1 MYNEHITKTHLCKDG
16 AAMITYSSYKSGSQT
31 IYQKHIIRDDGS
43 EAYSRSARFPFIH
56 VEKDGFEYIMPYND
70 DMIPIREAFDYLNY
84 DMAERPITSRTQAA
98 TAIRIL
104 YCYLSLAN
112 IDIHNIDA
120 DTLRGL
126 IRFIRGVGT
135 VQEQFKMDTVR
146 SAGTVNIYLATYRT
160 FFSSRG
166 IVCEPLFQ
174 RSVTQG
180 TMSTDDAGLPIK
192 TEHYTMKSNLR
203 TKQYEDRAIPK
214 YISPDQFAKLYKLAL
229 KKKDLCALV
238 IMRLGYGYGLRLG
251 EILGLTLED
260 VTEVSIDNQITPV
273 LFIRNRLSDKD
284 FQFGKNLMHPTD
296 IRQYKSKDYTN
307 ARHRIII
314 SDDMYELILNYIE
327 TEHSKIM
334 QERPTNY
341 SQTIADI
348 VSRHCELE
356 ENHYV
361 FLNRYGRVLSD
372 QTWGNILKKYFKEA
386 DIPIDRNTKEGNLS
400 HRFRH
405 GFAMFHAHFSEH
417 PWTALK
423 LQHAMRHRSIRSTLI
438 YYNLTEEDERREKEA
453 MQKELYDT
461 IPELKLLP
469 EEGDVDTN
477 E

>member
-1 MYNEHITKTHLCKDG
+1 MV
-16 AAMITYSSYKSGSQT
+16 TYSSYKSGSQS
-31 IYQKHIIRDDGS
+31 IYCKHIIRADGS
-43 EAYSRSARFPFIH
+43 EAYSRSARFPFVHI
-56 VEKDGFEYIMPYND
+56 EKEGFEYIVPYND
-70 DMIPIREAFDYLNY
+70 DMVPIREAFDYLNY

-112 IDIHNIDA
+112 VDIHSIDA

-146 SAGTVNIYLATYRT
+146 SAGTVNIYLAAYRA

-166 IVCEPLFQ
+166 IACDPLFR
-174 RSVTQG
+174 RSVTRG
-180 TMSTDDAGLPIK
+180 TMSTDDAGMPAR
-192 TEHYTMKSNLR
+192 TDRYAMKSNLR
-203 TKQYEDRAIPK
+203 AGQYENRAIPK
-214 YISPDQFAKLYKLAL
+214 YISPDQFSKLYKLAL
-229 KKKDLCALV
+229 EKKDLRALV

-260 VTEVSIDNQITPV
+260 VTEATIDNQITPV

-296 IRQYKSKDYTN
+296 ARQYKSKDYAN
-307 ARHRIII
+307 AHHRIII

-327 TEHSKIM
+327 AEHARM
-334 QERPTNY
+334 VQDRPSNY
-341 SQTIADI
+341 SQTVADI
-348 VSRHCELE
+348 VSSRCELE

-361 FLNRYGRVLSD
+361 FLNRYGKVLND
-372 QTWGNILKKYFKEA
+372 QTWGNSLKKYFEEA
-386 DIPIDRNTKEGNLS
+386 GIPIDRDTKEGNLS

-438 YYNLTEEDERREKEA
+438 YYSLTEEDERREKEA
-453 MQKELYDT
+453 MQKELYDA

-469 EEGDVDTN
+469 EEGGPEAN

>member
-1 MYNEHITKTHLCKDG
+1 MVLRLSPL
-16 AAMITYSSYKSGSQT
+16 ASSGLPSSAGGLSLFQSGSQT

-43 EAYSRSARFPFIH
+43 EAYSRSARFPFMH
-56 VEKDGFEYIMPYND
+56 VKKDGFEYIVPYND
-70 DMIPIREAFDYLNY
+70 DMVLIRDAFAYLNY
-84 DMAERPITSRTQAA
+84 DMADRPITSRTQAA

-120 DTLRGL
+120 DTLHGL

-146 SAGTVNIYLATYRT
+146 SADTVNIYLATYRT

-174 RSVTQG
+174 KSVTQG
-180 TMSTDDAGLPIK
+180 TFSTDDAGLPIK
-192 TEHYTMKSNLR
+192 SEHYTMKSNLR
-203 TKQYEDRAIPK
+203 TTQYEDRGIPK
-214 YISPDQFAKLYKLAL
+214 YISPDQFARLYKLAL
-229 KKKDLCALV
+229 QKKDLCALV

-327 TEHSKIM
+327 TEHSKMM
-334 QERPTNY
+334 QERPANY
-341 SQTIADI
+341 SQTLADI

-372 QTWGNILKKYFKEA
+372 QTWGNSLKKYFEEA

-453 MQKELYDT
+453 MQEELYDT

-469 EEGDVDTN
+469 EEGDVNTD

>member
-1 MYNEHITKTHLCKDG
+1 
-16 AAMITYSSYKSGSQT
+16 MITYSSFKSGSQT

-56 VEKDGFEYIMPYND
+56 TKKYGFEFIMPYND
-70 DMIPIREAFDYLNY
+70 DMIPIQEAFDYLNY

-135 VQEQFKMDTVR
+135 IQEQFKMDTVR
-146 SAGTVNIYLATYRT
+146 SAETVNIYLATYRA
-160 FFSSRG
+160 FFSCRG
-166 IVCEPLFQ
+166 ITCEPLFQ
-174 RSVTQG
+174 RSFAQG
-180 TMSTDDAGLPIK
+180 IMPTDDAGLPIK
-192 TEHYTMKSNLR
+192 AEHYTMKSNLR

-214 YISPDQFAKLYKLAL
+214 YISPGQFAKLYKLAL
-229 KKKDLCALV
+229 KRKDLCALV

-251 EILGLTLED
+251 EILGFTLED
-260 VTEVSIDNQITPV
+260 VTEVSIDNQNTPV

-284 FQFGKNLMHPTD
+284 FQFGKNLLHPTD
-296 IRQYKSKDYTN
+296 IRQYKSKDYTT
-307 ARHRIII
+307 ACHRIII
-314 SDDMYELILNYIE
+314 SDDMYELILYYIE
-327 TEHSKIM
+327 TEHARMM
-334 QERPTNY
+334 QEHPLNY
-341 SQTIADI
+341 SQTMADI
-348 VSRHCELE
+348 VSMHCDLE

-361 FLNRYGRVLSD
+361 FLNRYGRILSD
-372 QTWGNILKKYFKEA
+372 QTWGNSLKKYFDEA
-386 DIPIDRNTKEGNLS
+386 DIPIDRDTKEGNLS

-405 GFAMFHAHFSEH
+405 GFAMFHAHFSEY

-469 EEGDVDTN
+469 EEGDVNDD

>member
-1 MYNEHITKTHLCKDG
+1 MLLTLIQFCVKRVIK
-16 AAMITYSSYKSGSQT
+16 MITYSSYKSGSQT
-31 IYQKHIIRDDGS
+31 IYQKHVIRDDGS

-56 VEKDGFEYIMPYND
+56 IEKDGFEYIVPYND
-70 DMIPIREAFDYLNY
+70 DMVPIREAFDFLNY
-84 DMAERPITSRTQAA
+84 DMADRPITSRTQSA

-104 YCYLSLAN
+104 YCYLSLTN

-120 DTLRGL
+120 ETLRGL

-166 IVCEPLFQ
+166 IACEPLFQ

-180 TMSTDDAGLPIK
+180 TFSVDDAGLPVK
-192 TEHYTMKSNLR
+192 TEHYTMKSNLK
-203 TKQYEDRAIPK
+203 TTQYENRGIPK
-214 YISPDQFAKLYKLAL
+214 YISPDQFARLYKLAL
-229 KKKDLCALV
+229 NKKDLCALV
-238 IMRLGYGYGLRLG
+238 IMRLSYGYGLRLG
-251 EILGLTLED
+251 EILGLTFED

-296 IRQYKSKDYTN
+296 VRQYKSKDYTN

-314 SDDMYELILNYIE
+314 SDDMYELILRYIE
-327 TEHSKIM
+327 TEHAKMI
-334 QERPTNY
+334 ETRPDNY
-341 SQTIADI
+341 SNTIADI
-348 VSRHCELE
+348 VSRHSDLD
-356 ENHYV
+356 ENHYI
-361 FLNRYGRVLSD
+361 FLNRYGRILSD
-372 QTWGNILKKYFKEA
+372 QTWGNALKRYFEEA
-386 DIPIDRNTKEGNLS
+386 NIPVDRDVKEGNLS

-405 GFAMFHAHFSEH
+405 GFAMYHAHFSEH
-417 PWTALK
+417 PWNALK
-423 LQHAMRHRSIRSTLI
+423 LQHAMRHRNIRSTLV

-461 IPELKLLP
+461 IPELKILP
-469 EEGDVDTN
+469 NTGDADIN

>member
-1 MYNEHITKTHLCKDG
+1 
-16 AAMITYSSYKSGSQT
+16 MITYSSYKFGSQT

-56 VEKDGFEYIMPYND
+56 AEKNGFEYIIPYND
-70 DMIPIREAFDYLNY
+70 EMVPIRDAFDYLNY
-84 DMAERPITSRTQAA
+84 DMADRPITSRTQAA

-104 YCYLSLAN
+104 YCYLSLTN

-135 VQEQFKMDTVR
+135 IQEQFKMDTVR
-146 SAGTVNIYLATYRT
+146 SAETVNIYLATYRA
-160 FFSSRG
+160 FFFSRG
-166 IVCEPLFQ
+166 ITCESLFQ
-174 RSVTQG
+174 RSIAQG
-180 TMSTDDAGLPIK
+180 IMPTDDAGLPIK

-229 KKKDLCALV
+229 QRKDLCALV

-260 VTEVSIDNQITPV
+260 VTEVSIDKQIMPV

-296 IRQYKSKDYTN
+296 ARQYPSKDYTN

-327 TEHSKIM
+327 SEHTRMIK
-334 QERPTNY
+334 ERPSNY

-348 VSRHCELE
+348 VSRHCDLE

-361 FLNRYGRVLSD
+361 FLNRYGRILND
-372 QTWGNILKKYFKEA
+372 QTWGNNLKKYFDEA
-386 DIPIDRNTKEGNLS
+386 DIPIDRDTKEGNLS

-423 LQHAMRHRSIRSTLI
+423 LQYAMRHRSIRSTLI
-438 YYNLTEEDERREKEA
+438 YYNLAEEDERREKEA

-469 EEGDVDTN
+469 TEGDAEAN

>member
-1 MYNEHITKTHLCKDG
+1 
-16 AAMITYSSYKSGSQT
+16 MITYSSYKSSSQT

-56 VEKDGFEYIMPYND
+56 FEKDGFEYIIPYND
-70 DMIPIREAFDYLNY
+70 DMLPIKEAFDYLNY
-84 DMAERPITSRTQAA
+84 DMSDRPITSRTQAA

-120 DTLRGL
+120 NTLRGL

-135 VQEQFKMDTVR
+135 VQEQFKMDTIR
-146 SAGTVNIYLATYRT
+146 SAETVNIYLATYRT
-160 FFSSRG
+160 YFSSRG
-166 IVCEPLFQ
+166 ITCEALFQ

-180 TMSTDDAGLPIK
+180 TMSTDTKGMPVK

-203 TKQYEDRAIPK
+203 TKQYEDRTIPK
-214 YISPDQFAKLYKLAL
+214 YISPDQFARLYRLAL
-229 KKKDLCALV
+229 KNKDLCALV

-273 LFIRNRLSDKD
+273 LFIRNRISDKD
-284 FQFGKNLMHPTD
+284 FQFCKNLMHPTD
-296 IRQYKSKDYTN
+296 IRQYKTKDYTA

-314 SDDMYELILNYIE
+314 SDDMYELILKYVE
-327 TEHSKIM
+327 AEHAKM
-334 QERPTNY
+334 MKERPSNY
-341 SQTIADI
+341 RQTIADI
-348 VSRHCELE
+348 VSKDCDLE
-356 ENHYV
+356 ENHYL
-361 FLNRYGRVLSD
+361 FLNRYGRVLND
-372 QTWGNILKKYFKEA
+372 QTWGNNLKRYFEEA
-386 DIPIDRNTKEGNLS
+386 DVPIDRNTKEGNLS

-469 EEGDVDTN
+469 EEGDVN
-477 E
+477 LK

>member
-1 MYNEHITKTHLCKDG
+1 
-16 AAMITYSSYKSGSQT
+16 MITYSSYKLGAKT

-43 EAYSRSARFPFIH
+43 EAYSRSAIFPFFH
-56 VEKDGFEYIMPYND
+56 VIKDGFEYIIPYND
-70 DMIPIREAFDYLNY
+70 DMIPIPEAFDYLNY
-84 DMAERPITSRTQAA
+84 DMADRPITSRTQAA

-112 IDIHNIDA
+112 IDIHNIDSEI
-120 DTLRGL
+120 LRGL

-135 VQEQFKMDTVR
+135 VQERFKMDTIR
-146 SAGTVNIYLATYRT
+146 SAGTVNIYLAIYRT
-160 FFSSRG
+160 FFTARE
-166 IVCEPLFQ
+166 IECEPLFQ
-174 RSVTQG
+174 RSVTHS
-180 TMSTDDAGLPIK
+180 TMSTDDAGIPTY
-192 TEHYTMKSNLR
+192 TEHYTMKANLK
-203 TKQYEDRAIPK
+203 TKQYEDRGIPK
-214 YISPDQFAKLYKLAL
+214 YISPEQFAKLYKQAL
-229 KKKDLCALV
+229 KDKDLCALV

-260 VTEVSIDNQITPV
+260 ITEVSIDNQITPV

-296 IRQYKSKDYTN
+296 KRQYNSKDYRN

-314 SDDMYELILNYIE
+314 SDDMYELILQYIE
-327 TEHSKIM
+327 TEHARMLKTRPDNYRMTVADMVSK
-334 QERPTNY
+334 N
-341 SQTIADI
+341 ADI
-348 VSRHCELE
+348 E

-361 FLNRYGRVLSD
+361 FLNRYGKILSD
-372 QTWGNILKKYFKEA
+372 QTWGNILKRYFAKA
-386 DIPIDRNTKEGNLS
+386 AIPIDRNTKEGNLS

-405 GFAMFHAHFSEH
+405 GFAMYHAHFSEH

-453 MQKELYDT
+453 MQNELYET
-461 IPELKLLP
+461 IPELKILP
-469 EEGDVDTN
+469 DIGDSN

>member
-1 MYNEHITKTHLCKDG
+1 
-16 AAMITYSSYKSGSQT
+16 MITYSSYKSGSQT

-43 EAYSRSARFPFIH
+43 EAYSRSVRFPFMH
-56 VEKDGFEYIMPYND
+56 VEKDGFEYIIPYND
-70 DMIPIREAFDYLNY
+70 DMVPIHEAFDYLNY
-84 DMAERPITSRTQAA
+84 DMAEKSINSRKQAA

-112 IDIHNIDA
+112 INIHNIDA
-120 DTLRGL
+120 NTLRGL

-146 SAGTVNIYLATYRT
+146 SADTVNIYLATYRT
-160 FFSSRG
+160 FFSLRG
-166 IVCEPLFQ
+166 ITCEPLFQ
-174 RSVTQG
+174 RSITQV
-180 TMSTDDAGLPIK
+180 TMSTDAAGMPVK

-214 YISPDQFAKLYKLAL
+214 YINPDQFAKLYKLAL
-229 KKKDLCALV
+229 KKKDRCALV

-260 VTEVSIDNQITPV
+260 VTEVSIDNHLTPV
-273 LFIRNRLSDKD
+273 LYIRNRLSDKD
-284 FQFGKNLMHPTD
+284 FQFGKDLMHPTD
-296 IRQYKSKDYTN
+296 IRQYQSKDYRN
-307 ARHRIII
+307 SRHRLII
-314 SDDMYELILNYIE
+314 SDDMYELILSYIE
-327 TEHSKIM
+327 TEHTKM
-334 QERPTNY
+334 MKERPLNY
-341 SQTIADI
+341 RQTIADM
-348 VSRHCELE
+348 VSRNCDLD

-372 QTWGNILKKYFKEA
+372 QTWGNNLKKYFEEA
-386 DIPIDRNTKEGNLS
+386 DVPIDRDTKEGNLS

-405 GFAMFHAHFSEH
+405 GFAMFHAHFSKH

-453 MQKELYDT
+453 MQMELYET
-461 IPELKLLP
+461 I
-469 EEGDVDTN
+469 
-477 E
+477 